1 MLNSNLYGRYRIEF
15 IERGEVVCEV
25 KTNNIIT
32 DIGLTKMGE
41 IERFARYCQLGSGS
55 TPEQAT
61 DTKLVAPYPNGVGS
75 DYFEVT
81 MGEDEGGKYAE
92 GVKTFEFAEGRVV
105 GLVAEIG
112 VGWASNVANAI
123 FSRALVRDSEGL
135 PTAIQVQSSWAVRV
149 YYYLRNYIP
158 DVDVVSSFVLK
169 EGLDISNTHSVTIRP
184 AMVNSPTY
192 FWGWYAGINQNRLYK
207 AEVSQRGLSPEN
219 TRPSLDSSQTG
230 ESINLTIPSNGIL
243 GVQSGNTSVLTVQ
256 VPAFR
261 DIWQTGIKTLTAQ
274 LGGCCYQF
282 EFNPPIKKD
291 VGKTLNLKIEY
302 TWGRK

>member
-32 DIGLTKMGE
+32 DIGLAKMGE

-256 VPAFR
+256 VPAFM
-261 DIWQTGIKTLTAQ
+261 DIWQTGIKTITAQ